1 MSLTIIFIY
10 LNFNAFAGDV
20 DIESHL
26 LKRKEITKFDLKNK
40 ILKNKSVNFEKLI
53 TLRVD
58 YNNSEINYYELP
70 EDDPLRRNPDITLA
84 QKQLMWKPIVELEY
98 GLKKTIDYFRR
109 LNETT

>member
-1 MSLTIIFIY
+1 MLYLILILYILRIRKFIISLSVIFIY
-10 LNFNAFAGDV
+10 LNLNAFADDV

-58 YNNSEINYYELP
+58 YNNSEINCFFGYQ
-70 EDDPLRRNPDITLA
+70 DDL
-84 QKQLMWKPIVELEY
+84 KIVLCY
-98 GLKKTIDYFRR
+98 
-109 LNETT
+109 

>member
-1 MSLTIIFIY
+1 MLYLILILYILRIRKFIISLSIIFIY
-10 LNFNAFAGDV
+10 LNLNAFADDV

-58 YNNSEINYYELP
+58 YNNSEINCFFGYQ
-70 EDDPLRRNPDITLA
+70 DDL
-84 QKQLMWKPIVELEY
+84 KIVLCY
-98 GLKKTIDYFRR
+98 
-109 LNETT
+109 